1 MSAIPKTVLLVTK
14 AGHAQAPALAETIA
28 HWLRTRGESARVA
41 EHRAGQGGPGLPVD
55 GCDLVLVLGG
65 DGTMISV
72 AREVAGRAP
81 LLGLN
86 LGRLGFLTELTPEGW
101 REPLA
106 RLLDRGVP
114 WCERLGLAWEV
125 LRDGVVAA
133 SGAVVNDLVVN
144 RGALAR
150 LLHLSLALDGE
161 DLGHLRADGLVVA
174 TPTGS
179 TAYSISSGGPIVH
192 PSLAVFT
199 VTPICPFLSNF
210 KPMVLPGAAELRI
223 AVRDAGTEVFL
234 TLDGQGAF
242 ALRAGDEVLVRR
254 SPAGMKL
261 ADAGIT
267 TYVSRLRAKG
277 VIE

>member
-1 MSAIPKTVLLVTK
+1 MSTIPKTVLLVTK

-199 VTPICPFLSNF
+199 VTPICPFFSNF
-210 KPMVLPGAAELRI
+210 NPMVLPARGGAAHRRERRR
-223 AVRDAGTEVFL
+223 ARGFL
-234 TLDGQGAF
+234 TLDGQGASPCRRGRG
-242 ALRAGDEVLVRR
+242 ARAPLPGGL
-254 SPAGMKL
+254 KL
-261 ADAGIT
+261 DAAGIT

>member
-1 MSAIPKTVLLVTK
+1 MTTIPRNVLLVTK
-14 AGHAQAPALAETIA
+14 AGHPQAPALAGTIA
-28 HWLRTRGESARVA
+28 GWLRARGVAARVA
-41 EHRAGQGGPGLPVD
+41 EHGAGGGPGLPVD

-86 LGRLGFLTELTPEGW
+86 LGRLGFLTELPADGW
-101 REPLA
+101 QEPLA
-106 RLLDRGVP
+106 RVLEQGVR

-125 LRDGVVAA
+125 RRAGQPVA

-150 LLHLSLALDGE
+150 LLHLALALDGE
-161 DLGHLRADGLVVA
+161 DLGRLRADGLVLA

-192 PSLAVFT
+192 PGLDVFT
-199 VTPICPFLSNF
+199 VTPICAFLSNF
-210 KPMVLPGAAELRI
+210 KPMVLPGTAELR
-223 AVRDAGTEVFL
+223 VVVEDAGTEAFL
-234 TLDGQGAF
+234 TLDGQGVV
-242 ALRAGDEVLVRR
+242 ALAAGDEVFVRR
-254 SPAGMKL
+254 APAGLKL
-261 ADAGIT
+261 VDAGLT

-277 VIE
+277 IIE

>member
-1 MSAIPKTVLLVTK
+1 MSTTTQTVLLVTK
-14 AGHAQAPALAETIA
+14 SGHAEAPALAGTIA
-28 HWLRTRGESARVA
+28 SWLRARGARPRVA

-86 LGRLGFLTELTPEGW
+86 MGRLGFLTELAPEGW
-101 REPLA
+101 EEPLA
-106 RLLDRGVP
+106 RLLDRGIP
-114 WCERLGLAWEV
+114 WCERLGLAWDV
-125 LRDGVVAA
+125 RRGGAVVA

-150 LLHLSLALDGE
+150 LLHLTLALDGE
-161 DLGHLRADGLVVA
+161 CLGRLRADGLVVA

-210 KPMVLPGAAELRI
+210 KPMVLPGTAELR
-223 AVRDAGTEVFL
+223 VGVEDAGTEVFL
-234 TLDGQGAF
+234 TLDGQGAV
-242 ALRAGDEVLVRR
+242 ALDAGDEVRVRR
-254 SPAGMKL
+254 SPAGIKL